1 MDLLRA
7 IIVIVILDMS
17 DVTSYADI
25 EHIRKFTVAIGWEP
39 DQEGMATRKP
49 AVVWGSQP
57 ESMLPKGMATR
68 KLAGSSSQVVQST
81 GVWHAN
87 FRMRITT
94 RKFMP

>member
-68 KLAGSSSQVVQST
+68 KPAGLSSQVCNPQELGTQTSVC
-81 GVWHAN
+81 G
-87 FRMRITT
+87 ITT